1 MFVWSNDGGIQN
13 RRHLSPELVV
23 AAVMYSAKCLTVV
36 AFVFVDAAG
45 VVVRYVTVIV
55 VVAAA
60 AVAAVVAEEL

>member
-13 RRHLSPELVV
+13 RRHLLPELVV

-55 VVAAA
+55 VVVA